1 MSLRNRL
8 NPSNGDNRPG
18 TRGPDGAARF
28 QVDAQPEPRGVRVCP
43 IGEIDLATVGR
54 VRRKI
59 DECVAA
65 GCERLVL
72 DLRGVTFMDSTGLHL
87 VLDAHAAAREEGWEL
102 LVIEGPGS
110 VQRVFEVTGLRD
122 RLPFVEAPPSLTPNP
137 RPA

>member
-8 NPSNGDNRPG
+8 NSYNSANGPG
-18 TRGPDGAARF
+18 PRGHDDSARF
-28 QVDAQPEPRGVRVCP
+28 QVDVQPEPRGMRVRP

-65 GCERLVL
+65 GCELLVL
-72 DLRGVTFMDSTGLHL
+72 DLRGVTFMDSTGVHL
-87 VLDAHAAAREEGWEL
+87 VLDAHAAARKEGWEL
-102 LVIEGPGS
+102 LVVEGPGS

-122 RLPFVEAPPSLTPNP
+122 RLPFVDAPPSLTPNP

>member
-8 NPSNGDNRPG
+8 NPSNGANGPG
-18 TRGPDGAARF
+18 TRGHDESARF
-28 QVDAQPEPRGVRVCP
+28 QVDAQPEPPGVRVRP
-43 IGEIDLATVGR
+43 IGEIDLATVGSI
-54 VRRKI
+54 RRKI

-87 VLDAHAAAREEGWEL
+87 VLDAHAAAREAGWEL
-102 LVIEGPGS
+102 LVVEGPDS

-122 RLPFVEAPPSLTPNP
+122 RLPFVEAPPSLTPTP

>member
-8 NPSNGDNRPG
+8 HPRNGDNRPG
-18 TRGPDGAARF
+18 TRGPDEGARF
-28 QVDAQPEPRGVRVCP
+28 QVDAQPEPRGVRLCP
-43 IGEIDLATVGR
+43 VGEIDLATVGR

-102 LVIEGPGS
+102 LVVEGPGS

-122 RLPFVEAPPSLTPNP
+122 RLPFVDKPPSLTPNP

>member
-1 MSLRNRL
+1 MSLPKRL
-8 NPSNGDNRPG
+8 NPYNGAHGPRA
-18 TRGPDGAARF
+18 RGPDEAAPF
-28 QVDAQPEPRGVRVCP
+28 QVDAQPEPRGMRVRP
-43 IGEIDLATVGR
+43 TGEIDLATVGSI
-54 VRRKI
+54 RRKI

-87 VLDAHAAAREEGWEL
+87 ALDAHAAARKEGWEL
-102 LVIEGPGS
+102 LVVEGPDS

-122 RLPFVEAPPSLTPNP
+122 RLPFVDTPPSLMPNP